1 MFCLRYDHQTEKDLC
16 MSKSNTH
23 VFVMYASDQFHQMR
37 PFGATAWLLLDQIK
51 PIGQLVPV
59 N

>member
-1 MFCLRYDHQTEKDLC
+1 MTTKPKKKHIQVKHTDIGDAFG
-16 MSKSNTH
+16 SASAKS
-23 VFVMYASDQFHQMR
+23 
-37 PFGATAWLLLDQIK
+37 WLSLDQIK